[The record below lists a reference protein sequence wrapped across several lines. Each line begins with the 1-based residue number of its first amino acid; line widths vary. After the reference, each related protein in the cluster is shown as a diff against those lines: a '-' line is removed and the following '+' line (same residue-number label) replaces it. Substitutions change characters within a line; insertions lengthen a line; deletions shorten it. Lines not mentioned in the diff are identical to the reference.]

1 MTMIMMKYYTSLTN
15 LFLTCGFIIEDSD
28 SDADSDLDADVPVH
42 VVLGDD
48 RETDN
53 NNFNGVQSIRRGHAV
68 AETKEDDDR
77 LEEQSD
83 NMPSSDQAEADADAE
98 ADARAQILVDTIYP
112 GNGIEHPSPGDVV
125 KMHYT
130 IALAPQT
137 QSTCTHDQTIIENS
151 RERYGGTPFSFV
163 MGTNQV
169 IQGME
174 LALLQMHKA
183 EVGKVVIPS
192 CLAYGEEGFADD
204 IPAGSDL
211 ECQIELIDFYGYEDL
226 TGRSGSVPQ

>member
-1 MTMIMMKYYTSLTN
+1 MTMIMMKYCIRHL
-15 LFLTCGFIIEDSD
+15 LTCGFIEDSD
-28 SDADSDLDADVPVH
+28 SDADAGVPGH
-42 VVLGDD
+42 VICDDDD

-53 NNFNGVQSIRRGHAV
+53 NNFNDVQSTRRGHAV
-68 AETKEDDDR
+68 VAETKEYDDDR
-77 LEEQSD
+77 LEEQSA
-83 NMPSSDQAEADADAE
+83 NMPSSDQAEADVE
-98 ADARAQILVDTIYP
+98 ADVQIQVDTIYP

-137 QSTCTHDQTIIENS
+137 QSTCTYDQTIIENS

-192 CLAYGEEGFADD
+192 CLAYGEDGFADD

-226 TGRSGSVPQ
+226 TGRSESVL

>member
-1 MTMIMMKYYTSLTN
+1 MNS
-15 LFLTCGFIIEDSD
+15 DSD
-28 SDADSDLDADVPVH
+28 SDADSDAGAPVP
-42 VVLGDD
+42 
-48 RETDN
+48 
-53 NNFNGVQSIRRGHAV
+53 
-68 AETKEDDDR
+68 KEDDDR
-77 LEEQSD
+77 LEEQSA

-98 ADARAQILVDTIYP
+98 ADAEADARAQIQVDTIYP

-211 ECQIELIDFYGYEDL
+211 ECQIELIDFYAYEDL